1 MIVAI
6 IGLAIGLTIGYF
18 KYIRPDAEAGAQEV
32 LPDEEARIENHAYDT
47 TYRTTK
53 SNMRAETPEQAR
65 SYAKKVKTTGEKE
78 ASAAAERI
86 DALYKQLYSGTP
98 DHDGYRAAVRR
109 AASAKAMVDCANDIE
124 AESYGI
130 RRIK

>member
-6 IGLAIGLTIGYF
+6 VGLAIGLTVGYF
-18 KYIRPDAEAGAQEV
+18 KYVRPNETDGAQEV
-32 LPDEEARIENHAYDT
+32 LPDEESRIEKHAYDT
-47 TYRTTK
+47 SYRTTR
-53 SNMRAETPEQAR
+53 SNMSADTPEQAR
-65 SYAKKVKTTGEKE
+65 SYAKRVKATGTREWD
-78 ASAAAERI
+78 SAAKQI
-86 DALYKQLYSGTP
+86 DELYRQLDAGTP

-109 AASAKAMVDCANDIE
+109 SAAAKAMIDCANDIE

>member
-6 IGLAIGLTIGYF
+6 IGLAIGITIGYF
-18 KYIRPDAEAGAQEV
+18 KYVRPGLRNDNKEV
-32 LPDEEARIENHAYDT
+32 LPDEETRIEKRAYDSA
-47 TYRTTK
+47 YRTTR
-53 SNMRAETPEQAR
+53 SNMRADTPEQAR
-65 SYAKKVKTTGEKE
+65 AYAAKVKATGNSESD
-78 ASAAAERI
+78 SAARQI
-86 DALYKQLYSGTP
+86 DRLYKLLNEGKP

-109 AASAKAMVDCANDIE
+109 AASAKAMIDCANDIE